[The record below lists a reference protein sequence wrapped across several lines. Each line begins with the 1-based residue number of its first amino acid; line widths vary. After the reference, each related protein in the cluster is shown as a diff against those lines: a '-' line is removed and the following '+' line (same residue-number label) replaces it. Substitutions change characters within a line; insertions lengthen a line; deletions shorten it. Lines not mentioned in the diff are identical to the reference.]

1 MKGLFLRSSNKST
14 GSCIGNHYDVIVDIK
29 MIAFHPIV
37 ATAETTK
44 TSSILS
50 GTKSEPSHP
59 HPKSKQRLPNLPP
72 LPEPKPKPEQQQEFE
87 MKLEPAEP
95 EQVPESEFEMKL

>member
-1 MKGLFLRSSNKST
+1 
-14 GSCIGNHYDVIVDIK
+14 
-29 MIAFHPIV
+29 MIPFNPIV
-37 ATAETTK
+37 AIAETTK

-59 HPKSKQRLPNLPP
+59 HPKSKQHLPNLPP
-72 LPEPKPKPEQQQEFE
+72 LSEPKPKTDQQQEFE

-95 EQVPESEFEMKL
+95 EEVPESEFETKSEPPPTPEPQFV